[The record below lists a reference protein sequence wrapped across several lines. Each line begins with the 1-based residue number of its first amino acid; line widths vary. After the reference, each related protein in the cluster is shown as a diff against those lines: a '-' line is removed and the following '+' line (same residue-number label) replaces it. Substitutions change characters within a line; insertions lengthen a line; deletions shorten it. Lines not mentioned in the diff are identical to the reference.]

1 MVIFYRRMP
10 RFDYAR
16 ARSIEE
22 ALALIADEVPA
33 KHQVFAGGSDL
44 LPKLKSRAIKAPRRV
59 IDLKG
64 IAELDYLDWDP
75 GQGLRIGALAT
86 SRTVGSSPLVV
97 DRFTALAQG
106 AQQMGSNQLQ
116 NRGTIAGNICNAVPS
131 ADSAPPL
138 LALGAKVI
146 CVGAG
151 GERTV
156 ELDDF
161 FRGAGETALQ
171 QGELVKEIR
180 VPPPERGERSVY
192 LRLAQRGRLDLA
204 IVGVAVSA
212 LVEGGVVRKARI
224 GLGSAAPVPIRAR
237 EAESALVGHKLDAE
251 LIANAARI
259 ASEKSRTRSSHR
271 ASADYRRMMIEV
283 LTRRALAGL
292 AV

>member
-10 RFDYAR
+10 RFDYVR

-22 ALALIADEVPA
+22 ALALIADEVPL

-44 LPKLKSRAIKAPRRV
+44 LPKLKARTVKAPKRL

-75 GQGLRIGALAT
+75 EQGLRIGALAT
-86 SRTVGSSPLVV
+86 SRAVGLSRLVT
-97 DRFTALAQG
+97 DKFTALAQG

-138 LALGAKVI
+138 LAHGAKVI

-156 ELDDF
+156 ELADF
-161 FRGAGETALQ
+161 FRGAGDTALRS
-171 QGELVKEIR
+171 GELLREIR
-180 VPPPERGERSVY
+180 VPPPEPGERSVY

-204 IVGVAVSA
+204 VVGVAVSA
-212 LVEGGVVRKARI
+212 VVEGGVVRKARI
-224 GLGSAAPVPIRAR
+224 GLGSAAPVPTRAR
-237 EAESALVGHKLDAE
+237 EAESALIGQKLDAE
-251 LIANAARI
+251 VIANAARI

-271 ASADYRRMMIEV
+271 ASAEYRRMMIEV

-292 AV
+292 AA

>member
-22 ALALIADEVPA
+22 ALELIADEVPA

-64 IAELDYLDWDP
+64 IAELDYLDWNP
-75 GQGLRIGALAT
+75 ELGLRIGALAT
-86 SRTVGSSPLVV
+86 SRTVGLSPLVV
-97 DRFTALAQG
+97 DKFTALAQG

-138 LALGAKVI
+138 LAHGAKVI

-156 ELDDF
+156 EIADF

-171 QGELVKEIR
+171 PGELVKEIR

-212 LVEGGVVRKARI
+212 VVEGGVVRKARI
-224 GLGSAAPVPIRAR
+224 GLGSAAPVPLRAR
-237 EAESALVGHKLDAE
+237 EAEIALIGQRLDAE
-251 LIANAARI
+251 IIANAAKI
-259 ASEKSRTRSSHR
+259 ASEKSRTRTSHR

-283 LTRRALAGL
+283 LTRRALAAL
-292 AV
+292 AA